1 MSRTT
6 NARGQ
11 TLAVAAVAIATVAII
26 GAVAF
31 TIGTASGDPP
41 APTPPPVQAPTP
53 PPTQPSAQPS
63 VAPSAPSDGS
73 TTVDLDIATDH
84 DVSVVVKDETG
95 TVRDVT
101 SGKAGD
107 GMSVRWFDVKV
118 ENVDAET
125 VRVTWVGLPVDEV
138 IDLTISKDGDAV
150 ALDFVQDGP
159 PAYSDA
165 IGFDRVLVIEF
176 DTPVDADDVEVTF
189 PKPLPA

>member
-53 PPTQPSAQPS
+53 PPTAQPS

-84 DVSVVVKDETG
+84 DVSVVVKDDTG
-95 TVRDVT
+95 SVRDVT

-107 GMSVRWFDVKV
+107 GMSVRWFDVTV

-138 IDLTISKDGDAV
+138 IDLTISKDGDAI